1 MSKLKIYKRTIK
13 REFTDALPFT
23 SQEISNI
30 PANTRTIEPILVRI
44 TKKIPNPTCLTKAN
58 LNDNNIQFY
67 NNYKCTTNANDYK
80 KYLYV
85 PPIGI
90 SSDNILKI
98 YDIDSIDSLNLL
110 VSNMIEEGKNIY
122 TINRIL
128 NCWIRNNF
136 NLINNNKFLEKIYY
150 KLLTIELDSKI
161 VDKIDLEKEIKK
173 FINNWVSKKKSDDF
187 ELNLF
192 EDLYFSLNNK

>member
-13 REFTDALPFT
+13 RDFTDALQFT

-30 PANTRTIEPILVRI
+30 PANTQTIQPILVRL
-44 TKKIPNPTCLTKAN
+44 TEKIPNPTCLTKTN
-58 LNDNNIQFY
+58 LNNNNVQFY
-67 NNYKCTTNANDYK
+67 NNYKCTTNNDDYK

-136 NLINNNKFLEKIYY
+136 NLI
-150 KLLTIELDSKI
+150 S
-161 VDKIDLEKEIKK
+161 
-173 FINNWVSKKKSDDF
+173 
-187 ELNLF
+187 NLQVQ
-192 EDLYFSLNNK
+192 